1 MSSSRPLF
9 TDGWNSLWHF
19 IFGLIAF
26 KYEIIIPIF
35 ILYQLYDYHDKN
47 ILIDIIEFFI
57 GYIFNLLIFTVKIK
71 YNYN

>member
-1 MSSSRPLF
+1 MSSPRPLF

-19 IFGLIAF
+19 IFGFIAF

-35 ILYQLYDYHDKN
+35 ILYQLYDYRDKN

-57 GYIFNLLIFTVKIK
+57 GYIFYLFIFTVKNKI
-71 YNYN
+71 